1 VEGKTENSKMA
12 MVISWYF
19 LKILMAVS
27 KENTADKWNDICWT
41 SYKYGTTSDS
51 LLMENYGIATQE
63 FAQVSVISNSV
74 YTASF

>member
-1 VEGKTENSKMA
+1 
-12 MVISWYF
+12 
-19 LKILMAVS
+19 MAVS